1 MLPVFYSDG
10 LLPSRLFGYF
20 DGGIQKR
27 QGVEHSSLDL
37 FWNSLAT
44 DLAQEFR
51 NEMSNISYLG
61 PLRKQ
66 WSRTE
71 NVGHSGNSL
80 GPGSAGEN
88 SLSFL
93 KDKPELLAR
102 VNKVLNETLECG
114 YQLHLG
120 TPTYTIDGSDGRT
133 IDSPQVIPMLEHLTS
148 NVFISPVDAG
158 FGLSQLLPI
167 LVEMFMRENSLIL
180 IEQPELHLHPRLQA
194 RMGQLFRNAVL
205 GWNHNRF
212 IVETHS
218 EHLVL
223 RIRSLIRKRLLS
235 PDLVKVLYVNNQE
248 FSSDDDSLLGDDA
261 MFTTLSSQVLSL
273 RLDEYGDFIDPWPNG
288 FFDERFQEMSTSL
301 SETRNPIRDD
311 ETGGFGLVAD

>member
-1 MLPVFYSDG
+1 
-10 LLPSRLFGYF
+10 
-20 DGGIQKR
+20 
-27 QGVEHSSLDL
+27 
-37 FWNSLAT
+37 
-44 DLAQEFR
+44 
-51 NEMSNISYLG
+51 
-61 PLRKQ
+61 
-66 WSRTE
+66 
-71 NVGHSGNSL
+71 
-80 GPGSAGEN
+80 
-88 SLSFL
+88 
-93 KDKPELLAR
+93 
-102 VNKVLNETLECG
+102 
-114 YQLHLG
+114 
-120 TPTYTIDGSDGRT
+120 
-133 IDSPQVIPMLEHLTS
+133 MLEHLTS